1 MLITADAVVCMDPLR
16 RVLAPGWV
24 RVTGAEITAVGS
36 GPPPLHSVEEPVRH
50 AGVLLPGL
58 VSAHQ
63 HTVDSLLRGA
73 AVPGTFLGWLLDTQ
87 YAGVAALTPEQL
99 GLATSVAVA
108 ASLSGGV
115 TTLVDCW
122 GIDHGTDAGR
132 ALAAA
137 EASLEAHR
145 RSGARV
151 LFARMFAE
159 HAPDAWHARPG
170 FPIGRVLAP
179 AAVAL
184 DQVVTLAAR
193 HHRSEQGRI
202 RVGPS
207 PELGELCTPGALRD
221 ALALAGELGVP
232 LPLHL
237 CASPESR
244 AAFGPADLAAAGI
257 LGPRLL
263 AAHCTAVDQHDVDE
277 LAGAGVAVA
286 HCPTSN
292 LALRG
297 AVTPVAAFRR
307 AGATVGLG
315 LDNGS
320 LNPRL
325 DLLGEARAAVAASI
339 GRRDPVTTDDVL
351 AMATIDG
358 ARTVGLDHLVGSIE
372 VGKRA
377 DLVLLDTGGDHW
389 WPHDS
394 VAEAVVGQSRVT
406 DVRTVLV
413 DGRAV
418 VEDGRCRTLPID
430 RDDVL
435 EAAATSRAVRGHG

>member
-1 MLITADAVVCMDPLR
+1 MLITAGAVVCMDPAR

-24 RVTGAEITAVGS
+24 RVTGSEITAVGE
-36 GPPPLHSVEEPVRH
+36 GPPPLHSVDEPVRH
-50 AGVLLPGL
+50 ADVVLPGL

-63 HTVDSLLRGA
+63 HTVDSLLRG
-73 AVPGTFLGWLLDTQ
+73 VPVGATFLQWLLDTQ
-87 YAGVAALTPEQL
+87 YAGVSALTPEQC
-99 GLATSVAVA
+99 GLATSVALA
-108 ASLSGGV
+108 ASLAGGV

-132 ALAAA
+132 ALAGA
-137 EASLEAHR
+137 EASIAAHR
-145 RSGARV
+145 ASGARV

-159 HAPDAWHARPG
+159 HAPPAWQGRPG
-170 FPIGRVLAP
+170 FPIARVLAP
-179 AAVAL
+179 SDVAL
-184 DQVVTLAAR
+184 SQVADLASR
-193 HHRSEQGRI
+193 HHRAEDGRLRI
-202 RVGPS
+202 APS
-207 PELGELCTPGALRD
+207 PELGELVPVGALRD
-221 ALALAGELGVP
+221 ALALAQQLGVP
-232 LPLHL
+232 LPMHL

-244 AAFGPADLAAAGI
+244 GAFGLAALEHSG
-257 LGPRLL
+257 LLDDRLL
-263 AAHCTAVDQHDVDE
+263 AAHCTAVDEHDIGR

-325 DLLGEARAAVAASI
+325 DLLGEARAAVSASI
-339 GRRDPVTTDDVL
+339 GRRDPITTDDVL

-358 ARTVGLDHLVGSIE
+358 ARAVGLGHLVGSVE
-372 VGKRA
+372 RGKRA
-377 DLVLLDTGGDHW
+377 DLVLLDTSGDHW
-389 WPHDS
+389 WPTAS
-394 VAEAVVGQSRVT
+394 VPEAVVWQSRTT

-413 DGRAV
+413 DGRPV
-418 VEDGRCRTLPID
+418 VEDGRCTTLTID
-430 RDDVL
+430 RAEVL
-435 EAAATSRAVRGHG
+435 AASAQARAALV